1 MRSLKSC
8 MKQLLREE
16 VESES
21 GSISRQDAIAMAII
35 DKAMRGDLPAV
46 NFIRELTEKKNVAPK
61 MARETVRVRVI
72 AENEA

>member
-1 MRSLKSC
+1 MKSFKTC
-8 MKQLLREE
+8 ITGLLQEK

-46 NFIRELTEKKNVAPK
+46 NFIRELTEKKESAKGKSEEVVK
-61 MARETVRVRVI
+61 VRVVT
-72 AENEA
+72 E